1 MKKIFNSIRAKLF
14 LTLCIVVAMIISFL
28 VIVNSVVLETL
39 YYYSKKETS
48 LEAFEYIK
56 ANYKDE
62 LSEGVQKELG
72 KISLSNNFDILIMN
86 GEEEK
91 YSSKENFK

>member
-14 LTLCIVVAMIISFL
+14 ITLCIVIVMIISFL

-48 LEAFEYIK
+48 LETFEYIK
-56 ANYKDE
+56 ANY
-62 LSEGVQKELG
+62 SEKIEDSLKKELE
-72 KISLSNNFDILIMN
+72 KISLSDTFDILIMN
-86 GEEEK
+86 GEEEVFSTK
-91 YSSKENFK
+91 GNF

>member
-39 YYYSKKETS
+39 YVYSKKESS

-56 ANYKDE
+56 SNYSEEMSEDFKRE
-62 LSEGVQKELG
+62 L
-72 KISLSNNFDILIMN
+72 
-86 GEEEK
+86 EK
-91 YSSKENFK
+91 LH